1 MNLEARHC
9 ILCGPA
15 SSKKVRYPAT
25 FSAEDLNV
33 RIFSARRSPDRI
45 HFRIVE
51 CRDCGMVFS
60 DPATDSS
67 VLSELYGRSELTY
80 GSQEEQIYQSY
91 VPVLNR
97 GLLKARS
104 RNLFV
109 EIGGGSGF
117 LLKYGVENGFK
128 SQIEIEP
135 SAQAEERFSPVLGG
149 NSKFVRSVFGPS
161 LLAESSASLVCF
173 FQILDHVP
181 NPVSFLRELYRALEP
196 GGVAV
201 CVTHDTKA
209 FTAKILGERSPIF
222 DIEHTYLF
230 HRGNLKALFEKVGFG
245 DVESFSVANR
255 YALRYWAHLAPIPAV
270 GKAFLLKTI
279 EGLGLGD
286 MQIRLHAGN
295 FGLVA
300 QKT

>member
-1 MNLEARHC
+1 
-9 ILCGPA
+9 
-15 SSKKVRYPAT
+15 
-25 FSAEDLNV
+25 
-33 RIFSARRSPDRI
+33 
-45 HFRIVE
+45 
-51 CRDCGMVFS
+51 MVFS

-181 NPVSFLRELYRALEP
+181 DPVSFLRELYRALEP